1 MQRKSNIFLVCL
13 LIVMSIWC
21 LKLQSDLNIVND
33 NMDTLRNKYI
43 NFYNEMEKKQMI
55 NETKKVEK
63 TSVNVESLYPKD
75 VTLNKAMCE
84 GCLKLKENVK
94 STKIPDINQSMNLCN
109 ECVDAIMKGV
119 EVNE

>member
-1 MQRKSNIFLVCL
+1 MQRKSNVVLVCL
-13 LIVMSIWC
+13 LLFMTCWC
-21 LKLQSDLNIVND
+21 FYLQSQLILVND

-43 NFYNEMEKKQMI
+43 DFYNEMEEKQLI
-55 NETKKVEK
+55 NESKKAEK

-75 VTLNKAMCE
+75 VTVNKAMCE

-94 STKIPDINQSMNLCN
+94 SKKIPDIQQPMNLCN
-109 ECVDAIMKGV
+109 ECVETIMKGG